1 MDIVY
6 ICRDGDNEELRYS
19 IRSVVANLPHDNIW
33 VVGGKPSWYS
43 GNHISVPQTRTKYE
57 NARNNMRAI
66 VESEEISNNFIL
78 MNDDFFVVKE
88 TKRLGTYH
96 AGNINKRLEELK
108 MRYGRSS
115 YLTLL
120 MNTIKFVRSHGRRT
134 VLDYAL
140 HIPFKMN
147 KEKLRPILEHNVS
160 WRVAYGNI
168 NKIGG
173 REVKLYHGETRDVKL
188 YLVRGQVKTVGK
200 NTISDRFWSSH
211 DESFPMM
218 LPLLQELFPNPTEYE
233 EQRKPR
239 SKKGGGADS
248 ARVPQKL
255 S

>member
-19 IRSVVANLPHDNIW
+19 IRSVMANLPHDNIW
-33 VVGGKPSWYS
+33 VVGGKPRWYS
-43 GNHISVPQTRTKYE
+43 GNHISVPQNWTKYE

-66 VESEEISNNFIL
+66 VDSKEISDNFIL
-78 MNDDFFVVKE
+78 MNDDFYVVKE

-96 AGNINKRLEELK
+96 GGNINKRLEELK
-108 MRYGRSS
+108 IRYGRSS

-134 VLDYAL
+134 ILDYAL

-147 KEKLRPILEHNVS
+147 KEKLRPILDHHVS

-173 REVKLYHGETRDVKL
+173 REVRLYKGETLDVKL
-188 YLVRGQVKTVGK
+188 YLVRGQLKSVGK
-200 NTISDRFWSSH
+200 NTLSDRFWSSH
-211 DESFPMM
+211 DESFHFM
-218 LPLLQELFPNPTEYE
+218 LPKLQELFPEPSPYE
-233 EQRKPR
+233 KDYKSEDP
-239 SKKGGGADS
+239 GVA
-248 ARVPQKL
+248 
-255 S
+255 